1 MSYLRKNNLFFT
13 KKILSCAIAITLGVA
28 IPTLPAFA
36 TDALATTNEQAQ
48 KLTFNIPAQNLAS
61 ALRALSIKSN
71 SQISVSTTLV
81 EDLISKNV
89 IGLFSLKQALSLMIE
104 DLDLVMTKIGKNSYI
119 LTANP
124 DSKHNANSD
133 QHDDAKLERITVV
146 GTEPN
151 RYRATPGDALTGL
164 ELSFLEL
171 PRVVEIITEQLLLDQ
186 KITELEEALRN
197 IPGVS
202 QSDGFG
208 GSNNDFFIRGFR
220 RNTVYTNGLRTVTN
234 ARVNTANV
242 ESIRAIKGPASITY
256 GQVEPGGLIDV
267 ITKKP
272 LNAPRTFAEIRAGSW
287 DNYSLHLDNSMLV
300 GDKGAVRVNISSQNS
315 GAFRDN
321 FDIDRDVIALTG
333 RYDFSE
339 NTSVDASYEYVDNF
353 RDFDRGTITVATA
366 NGREIV
372 NNLIDIPL
380 SRRFGEAFEEIDTKS
395 DFSTLAL
402 THNFNNGWQLRLA
415 GAWESSTSND
425 LQARPRKEI
434 IFAADAP
441 IVNGLFTGV
450 AIPKEIYEYGDQ
462 IYLAKRTDGS
472 RDRKLNVSYLNAK
485 LTGDFKLAGF
495 KHQLAIGIDSRKLSS
510 SRFFVASP
518 TTNGIAIESGG
529 NGPLFNIENPIYGQ
543 LSDTLSTEGATKREN
558 ESEDSGVFVNDY
570 IQLTNKLAL
579 LVGAR
584 LDISD
589 VDGDGPADKVDE
601 VSPQLAVSYAVDDK
615 ISAFASYSEAFSP
628 NSAFLF
634 DSEGNQSDT
643 ELFPPENSNQIEL
656 GLKGQFFNDNLNVT
670 LATYKIEK
678 ENVLTE
684 VDGLPKLIK
693 GQESQGVEASLA
705 GQPIPGW
712 TVMSGF
718 AYTDAEILTQ
728 REAGN
733 RPRNVAKHTASLWTS
748 YEFHQGKWQGLGA
761 GTGIFYMGNRYGDDA
776 NSWELGSHTTVDLS
790 LWYTIAPQQFGDSKI
805 RFQLATK
812 NIFDEKYFS
821 ASGGDTRVSIGSP
834 RSLIAS
840 VAVTF

>member
-13 KKILSCAIAITLGVA
+13 KKMLSCAVAISLGVA
-28 IPTLPAFA
+28 LPTLPAFA

-48 KLTFNIPAQNLAS
+48 KLRFDIPAQNLAS
-61 ALRALSIKSN
+61 ALRALSIKTN

-81 EDLISKNV
+81 EDLTSNNV
-89 IGLFSLKQALSLMIE
+89 NGLFSLKQALSLMIE
-104 DLDLVMTKIGKNSYI
+104 NLDLVMTKTGKDSYI
-119 LTANP
+119 LTAIP
-124 DSKHNANSD
+124 ESKNNVNSD
-133 QHDDAKLERITVV
+133 QQDDAKLERILVV

-151 RYRATPGDALTGL
+151 RYRSTPGGALTGL

-197 IPGVS
+197 VAGVS

-208 GSNNDFFIRGFR
+208 GSNNDFFVRGFR

-234 ARVNTANV
+234 NRVNTANV
-242 ESIRAIKGPASITY
+242 ESIRVIKGPASITY
-256 GQVEPGGLIDV
+256 GQVEPGGLVDV

-272 LNAPRTFAEIRAGSW
+272 LNIPRTYAEIRAGSW
-287 DNYSLHLDNSMLV
+287 DNYFLHLDNSTLV
-300 GDKGAVRVNISSQNS
+300 GDKGAVRVNIASQNS
-315 GAFRDN
+315 GSFRDN
-321 FDIDRDVIALTG
+321 FDIDRDVITLTG

-339 NTSVDASYEYVDNF
+339 NTSVEASYEYVDNF

-372 NNLIDIPL
+372 NNVKDIPR
-380 SRRFGEAFEEIDTKS
+380 SRRFGEPFEEIDTKS
-395 DFSTLAL
+395 DLSTLGL

-415 GAWESSTSND
+415 GAYESSTSND
-425 LQARPRKEI
+425 LQARPIREL

-450 AIPKEIYEYGDQ
+450 AVPKEIYEEGDQ
-462 IYLAKRTDGS
+462 IYLVRRTDGS
-472 RDRKLNVSYLNAK
+472 RERKVSVSYLNAK
-485 LTGDFKLAGF
+485 LTGNFKLAGF
-495 KHQLAIGIDSRKLSS
+495 EHEVAIGVDSRSLSG
-510 SRFFVASP
+510 SRFFAFNP
-518 TTNGIAIESGG
+518 FTNGIAIESGG
-529 NGPLFNIENPIYGQ
+529 GGPLFDIENPIYGQ
-543 LSDTLSTEGATKREN
+543 LSDILSIEGKTKQEN
-558 ESEDSGVFVNDY
+558 KSEDSGVFVNDY
-570 IQLTNKLAL
+570 IKLTDKVAL

-584 LDISD
+584 LNISD
-589 VDGDGPADKVDE
+589 VDGDGPKDKVDD
-601 VSPQLAVSYAVDDK
+601 VSPQVAVSYAVDDN
-615 ISAFASYSEAFSP
+615 ISAFVSYSEAFSP

-634 DSEGNQSDT
+634 DSEGNQSDS

-656 GLKGQFFNDNLNVT
+656 GLKGQLFNDNLNVT
-670 LATYKIEK
+670 LSTYKIEK
-678 ENVLTE
+678 ENVLTS
-684 VDGLPKLIK
+684 VDGLPKLVK
-693 GQESQGVEASLA
+693 GQESQGVEASIA

-712 TVMSGF
+712 TVMAGF

-728 REAGN
+728 SDAGN
-733 RPRNVAKHTASLWTS
+733 RPRNVAEHTASLWTS
-748 YEFHQGKWQGLGA
+748 YEFHQGKWQGFGA
-761 GTGIFYMGNRYGDDA
+761 GTGIFYMGNRYGDNA

-790 LWYTIAPQQFGDSKI
+790 LWYTMVPQQFDDSKI
-805 RFQLATK
+805 RFQLAAK

-821 ASGGDTRVSIGSP
+821 ASGGNSRVSIGSP